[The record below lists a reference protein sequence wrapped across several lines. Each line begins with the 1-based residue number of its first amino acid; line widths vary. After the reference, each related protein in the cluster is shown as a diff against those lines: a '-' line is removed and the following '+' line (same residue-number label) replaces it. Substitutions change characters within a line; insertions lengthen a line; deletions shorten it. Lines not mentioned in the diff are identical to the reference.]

1 MWTPSCVH
9 ETTRLPLA
17 IMPRFKLIAASVL
30 FLATTACSSSPP
42 IDGAQPEA
50 VSYEI
55 VLENTSALDALDTS
69 AGKADIVLAPG
80 VWAVLTSGTLFK
92 AGGSASTGM
101 EALAEDGNNGP
112 FLSDLKGQVHIDQSE
127 ILGASH
133 GTSYDDAPILPG
145 DVVTVKIDALSD
157 QRFGLAAMFA
167 HSNDIMIA
175 LPPEGVALDTEPGAT
190 TDITAQLAYWDVG
203 TEQNEE
209 PAVGAN
215 QPGKQSEAGA
225 GDLENGTITKL
236 DNNKD
241 SAGFSYPAIGDF
253 ARLTLKRVE

>member
-1 MWTPSCVH
+1 MSHH
-9 ETTRLPLA
+9 E
-17 IMPRFKLIAASVL
+17 IIAASVL
-30 FLATTACSSSPP
+30 LLFATACSSSPP
-42 IDGAQPEA
+42 IEEPSPPES

-55 VLENTSALDALDTS
+55 VLENTSTMDALDTS
-69 AGKADIVLAPG
+69 DGKADIVLAPG
-80 VWAVLTSGTLFK
+80 VWAVLTHGALFE
-92 AGGSASTGM
+92 AGGSASTSL

-112 FLSDLKGQVHIDQSE
+112 FLSDLKGQDHIDQSE

-145 DVVTVKIDALSD
+145 DVVTVNLVALSD

-175 LPPEGVALDTEPGAT
+175 LPPEGIALDSELGAT
-190 TDITAQLAYWDVG
+190 TDVTAELAYWDVG

-209 PAVGAN
+209 PAVGPN

-225 GDLENGTITKL
+225 GDEENGTITKL
-236 DNNKD
+236 DENED
-241 SAGFSYPAIGDF
+241 AAGFAYPAIVDF
-253 ARLTLKRVE
+253 ARLTLKRVK